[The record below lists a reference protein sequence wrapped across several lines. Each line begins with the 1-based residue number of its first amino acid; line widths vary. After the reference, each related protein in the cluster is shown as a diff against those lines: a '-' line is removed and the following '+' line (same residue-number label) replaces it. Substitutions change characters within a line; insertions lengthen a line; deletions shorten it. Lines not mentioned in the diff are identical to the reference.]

1 MKEKRTRIRRKNM
14 GYKKLLLILILVFI
28 IGTIFVKVIVPGTIS
43 ISGYVYKSFRSL
55 YLSMKNFYFT
65 SNRLEKDIE
74 DAHYETSNWSGVS
87 DYNIEVKM
95 YSKKNTLEKVA
106 SDMDISYTLNYDIG
120 VFRHGFDESG
130 KAKYD
135 ELEYFENA
143 TEDIVSEYLA
153 LDIEKTE
160 GVIYGANDNQDS
172 FDIKIIPKS
181 SADFKEN
188 DYVYVKI
195 TAEAIQPYKET
206 LYGEFYIYVGKEK
219 FEYQID
225 DAVND
230 SYMRLILT
238 NATEEYTVD
247 TAFDSY
253 EVGDVINAVVYRDL
267 VRNNPEVANYCHSK
281 YVNLSFDPNVVI
293 LDTTSDTYIV
303 AEDMNISNPNSGW
316 LGSQI
321 IEQDGN
327 QYEYVSQLKVE
338 IDALESKVVKFYK
351 LDVTKDYTYPNKDDN
366 SIITIE
372 EI

>member
-1 MKEKRTRIRRKNM
+1 MREKKTRIRRKNM
-14 GYKKLLLILILVFI
+14 GYKKLFLMLIIIFI
-28 IGTIFVKVIVPGTIS
+28 IGIIFVKVIVPGTIS

-65 SNRLEKDIE
+65 SNRLEKNID

-106 SDMDISYTLNYDIG
+106 SDMDIAYKLNFDVG
-120 VFRHGFDESG
+120 VFRHGFDENG
-130 KAKYD
+130 KAKYE

-143 TEDIVSEYLA
+143 TEETESDYLA

-160 GVIYGANDNQDS
+160 GIIYGASGNEDS

-195 TAEAIQPYKET
+195 TAEATEPYKET

-225 DAVND
+225 DAVNE
-230 SYMRLILT
+230 SYMKLILT

-247 TAFDSY
+247 VAFNEY
-253 EVGDVINAVVYRDL
+253 AVGDVINAGIYREL
-267 VRNNPEVANYCHSK
+267 VRNNPEVEDYCHSK

-293 LDTTSDTYIV
+293 LDTTSDTYID
-303 AEDMNISNPNSGW
+303 AEEMNNANPSSGW
-316 LGSQI
+316 LGSQFV
-321 IEQDGN
+321 EQDGT

-338 IDALESKVVKFYK
+338 VDALESKVVKFYK

-366 SIITIE
+366 SIITVE